1 MSIEDHEP
9 LSHEWR
15 LAHVAAGDEAL
26 ARCTTTGQWEGRA
39 ALAAAAQAHYAAA
52 NVRARPAS
60 PPEDATLVERLER
73 LKAMGDPSFG
83 GGL

>member
-9 LSHEWR
+9 LSHGWR
-15 LAHVAAGDEAL
+15 LAHVAAGDDAL
-26 ARCTTTGQWEGRA
+26 ARCMGTGSWEGRA
-39 ALAAAAQAHYAAA
+39 ALAATAQAHYAAA
-52 NVRARPAS
+52 NVRARPAPLPAAS
-60 PPEDATLVERLER
+60 LRIER

>member
-15 LAHVAAGDEAL
+15 LAHVRAGDEDL
-26 ARCTTTGQWEGRA
+26 ARSVKTGQWEGRA
-39 ALAAAAQAHYAAA
+39 ALAASAQAHYVAA
-52 NVRARPAS
+52 NVRARPA
-60 PPEDATLVERLER
+60 PLPEDVTLTER